1 MKRFSSQF
9 IITNSDQP
17 LRRGVITTLDD
28 GTVISVED
36 MNGSLKES
44 HSVEFHNG
52 IIIPGF
58 VNCHC
63 HLELSHLKGA
73 ISGGKG
79 LGDFILEVRNSR
91 EASPEEI
98 ISSAQSAESE
108 LYYEGIVLCADIC
121 NSSSTFELKKTS
133 RIRYLNLLEVFGI
146 NPERAVQRME
156 EIARVAENARKS
168 GLEYYLTPHSVYAV
182 SVTLF
187 RLLKKETG
195 TNRITSV
202 HFMESEEEEQFLRD
216 HSGPLMQSY
225 ESSGIMPA
233 HPDMTEDHVN
243 AILNEVTASGSL
255 ILVHNTFTDKKTI
268 REINKRG
275 NTSWCLCPGSNIFIE
290 NKIPP
295 ADLLFSEGC
304 NIVIGTD
311 SLASNNKISILI
323 ELKILQKNF
332 PSVSLEELVR
342 WATINGAMALGEERN
357 YGKIEP
363 GMKPGLLLLQ
373 DVDLINMKLLPESFI
388 TRLI

>member
-9 IITNSDQP
+9 IFTNSDQP

-44 HSVEFHNG
+44 HTVEFHNG

-202 HFMESEEEEQFLRD
+202 HFMESKEEEQFLRD
-216 HSGPLMQSY
+216 HSGPLRQSY

-233 HPDMTEDHVN
+233 HPDMPEDHVN
-243 AILNEVTASGSL
+243 AILDEVTASGSL

-275 NTSWCLCPGSNIFIE
+275 NTSWCLCAGSNIFIE
-290 NKIPP
+290 NKVPP

-311 SLASNNKISILI
+311 SLASNNKMSILT

-332 PSVSLEELVR
+332 PSVNLEELVR

>member
-1 MKRFSSQF
+1 
-9 IITNSDQP
+9 
-17 LRRGVITTLDD
+17 VITAHDD

-44 HSVEFHNG
+44 HYVEFHNG

-73 ISGGKG
+73 ISGGKS

-91 EASPEEI
+91 EASLQEI
-98 ISSAQSAESE
+98 ISSAQSADSE
-108 LYYEGIVLCADIC
+108 LYNEGIVLCADIC
-121 NSSSTFELKKTS
+121 NTSSTFELKKTS

-156 EIARVAENARKS
+156 EIARVAEDARKS

-195 TNRITSV
+195 TNRITSI

-216 HSGPLMQSY
+216 YSGPLRQSY
-225 ESSGIMPA
+225 ESSGIMPE
-233 HPDMTEDHVN
+233 HPDMPEDHVN
-243 AILNEVTASGSL
+243 AIFNEVTASGNL

-268 REINKRG
+268 KEINKRD

-311 SLASNNKISILI
+311 SLASNNKLSILT

-332 PSVSLEELVR
+332 TSVSLEELVR
-342 WATINGAMALGEERN
+342 WATINGARALGEEQN

-363 GMKPGLLLLQ
+363 GTKPGLLLLQ